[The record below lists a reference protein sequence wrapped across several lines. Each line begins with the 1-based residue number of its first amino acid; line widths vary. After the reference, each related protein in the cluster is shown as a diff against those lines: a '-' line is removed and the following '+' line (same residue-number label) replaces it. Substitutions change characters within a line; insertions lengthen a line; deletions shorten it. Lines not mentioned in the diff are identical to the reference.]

1 MPILHIR
8 DGFPE
13 QRQIILSEKK
23 QRICSSVP
31 YVESLMITHI
41 GHFPKTNYHFVE
53 RTAGAKEHILIVNL
67 SGRGWIRIKNKLW
80 QIPQDAVVC
89 IPANVPHAYGADE
102 SIPWNIY
109 WMHLSGS
116 QADAFMA
123 WKEKIVPEP
132 VVELSSVDRIIEL
145 FETAIRYTIADYN
158 DVTLAKLVQHTS
170 AILAEIICSRVQ
182 SQSRGKKVEGRII
195 RSIQL
200 MQESVNEDL
209 ALETLAQKSGLS
221 VPHYCLLFK
230 QHTGTTPLR
239 FFTRLRLQ
247 RACELMQDSD
257 KNLMTIAYELG
268 FSDPFYFGRVF
279 KKMMGMTASA
289 YRKQLN
295 VEG

>member
-1 MPILHIR
+1 MLHIR

-13 QRQIILSEKK
+13 QRQIILSDVKLK
-23 QRICSSVP
+23 AASVP
-31 YVESLMITHI
+31 FVEALMITQI

-53 RTAGAKEHILIVNL
+53 RTHGTKEHILIVNL
-67 SGRGWIRIKNKLW
+67 SGKGWIRIRNKLW
-80 QIPQDAVVC
+80 QIPPDSVAC
-89 IPANVPHAYGADE
+89 IPANEPHAYGADE

-109 WMHLSGS
+109 WMHVTGS
-116 QADAFMA
+116 QADAFME
-123 WKEKIVPEP
+123 WKQEIVPEP
-132 VVELSSVDRIIEL
+132 VIELSSVDRIIEQ
-145 FETAIRYTIADYN
+145 FETTIRYAIADYN
-158 DVTLAKLVQHTS
+158 EITLAKLVEHTHS
-170 AILAEIICSRVQ
+170 ILSEIICSRVQ
-182 SQSRGKKVEGRII
+182 SKSRGKRVEGRII

-200 MQESVNEDL
+200 MQESVNQNLALEDL
-209 ALETLAQKSGLS
+209 AKKAGLS

-247 RACELMQDSD
+247 RACELMLDPD

-295 VEG
+295 VQE